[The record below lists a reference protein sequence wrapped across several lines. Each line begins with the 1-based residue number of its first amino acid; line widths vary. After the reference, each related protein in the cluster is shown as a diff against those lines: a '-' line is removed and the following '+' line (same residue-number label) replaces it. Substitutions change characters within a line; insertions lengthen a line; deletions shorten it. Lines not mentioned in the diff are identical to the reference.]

1 MNRLTR
7 GIGTVTTCVCVLLLS
22 WVRPVHAAP
31 QHDDSGM
38 NGRGDHVM
46 GFDHEKT
53 THHFTLTKT
62 GGVIQVTANDSS
74 DSASRDHIRM
84 HLQHIS
90 KAFAAGDFT
99 DPHEVHDEVPPGV
112 PVMKERK
119 DKVSY
124 SYQSVANGAKVVITT
139 EDPTA
144 LEAVHEYLRYQIREH
159 KTGDSTSVK

>member
-1 MNRLTR
+1 MNRFAR
-7 GIGTVTTCVCVLLLS
+7 APGTVALCLFALS
-22 WVRPVHAAP
+22 AAGTATAAP
-31 QHDDSGM
+31 QHDDSAM

-46 GFDHEKT
+46 GFDHNKT

-62 GGVIQVTANDSS
+62 GGVIQVTANDTA

-90 KAFAAGDFT
+90 KAFAAGDFA

-119 DKVSY
+119 DKIGY
-124 SYQSVANGAKVVITT
+124 SYQSLPNGAKVVITT
-139 EDPTA
+139 EDPKA
-144 LEAVHEYLRYQIREH
+144 LEAVHEYLLYQIREH
-159 KTGDSTSVK
+159 KTGDSLEVQ